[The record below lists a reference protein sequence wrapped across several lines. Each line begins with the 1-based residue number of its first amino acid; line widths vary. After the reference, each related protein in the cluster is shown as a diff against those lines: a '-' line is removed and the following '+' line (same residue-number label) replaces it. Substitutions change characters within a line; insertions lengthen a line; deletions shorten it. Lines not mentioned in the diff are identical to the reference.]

1 MVYMKPKKIIKH
13 KNTAIKT
20 FYVYDDT
27 FDAYENARNH
37 VHKRLLDHGTLTD
50 KYSYSITNN
59 HPAGWDCIC
68 VDVDAEG
75 LENVNSFMGNTL
87 EMESNDGDK
96 WMGNSRAIL
105 TIERMVDG
113 GCEIYYDGDR
123 NCGVWVV
130 SKPKRKKKRLNRK
143 EK

>member
-1 MVYMKPKKIIKH
+1 M
-13 KNTAIKT
+13 IKT

-37 VHKRLLDHGTLTD
+37 VHKRLLDHGILTD
-50 KYSYSITNN
+50 KYSYSISNN

-68 VDVDAEG
+68 VDVDADG
-75 LENVNSFMGNTL
+75 LDGIKTFMGNTI
-87 EMESNDGDK
+87 EMENNDGDK
-96 WMGNSRAIL
+96 WMGNSISVLAV
-105 TIERMVDG
+105 ERMVDRG
-113 GCEIYYDGDR
+113 GEIYYDGDR
-123 NCGVWVV
+123 NCGVWVC

>member
-1 MVYMKPKKIIKH
+1 MKPKKIIKH

-27 FDAYENARNH
+27 FNAYENARNH
-37 VHKRLLDHGTLTD
+37 VHKSLLDHGILTD
-50 KYSYSITNN
+50 KYSYTITNN

-75 LENVNSFMGNTL
+75 LENVNSFMGNTV
-87 EMESNDGDK
+87 EMENNDGDK
-96 WMGNSRAIL
+96 WMGNSISVLAV
-105 TIERMVDG
+105 ERMVDRG
-113 GCEIYYDGDR
+113 GEIYYDGDR